1 MEVNYGGEMAVSTI
15 RAAADNL
22 GVNIPIKIV
31 RASRGKAVRAQPV
44 SSLSAQNRWHIVGTM
59 PELED
64 QLCTWYPELDW
75 SPDRLDAMVW
85 PAWHN
90 RIVKLTATTV
100 VGQGGMS
107 AMSRSV
113 G

>member
-1 MEVNYGGEMAVSTI
+1 M
-15 RAAADNL
+15 
-22 GVNIPIKIV
+22 GVNIPIRQV
-31 RASRGKAVRAQPV
+31 RATRGKQVRAQPV
-44 SSLSAQNRWHIVGTM
+44 AALTAQDRWHMIGVH

-64 QLCTWYPELDW
+64 QYCTWYPELDW

-90 RIVKLTATTV
+90 RIVKLTAT
-100 VGQGGMS
+100 GQNTTGGMS
-107 AMSRSV
+107 HMERSI